1 MAAGSH
7 RRPRYEDLTERQ
19 RRIYDFI
26 KDANDL
32 RGYPPTIREICDAT
46 GLNSTSSVSY
56 KLDNLESFGFIKRF
70 PNQPRAMQVID
81 VDRAS
86 EELSVDNINSP
97 ALNNDDDSTAFVPL
111 VGRIAAGVPILAE
124 ENIENIMPLPRNV
137 VGYGDLFMLQVV
149 GESMINASIC
159 DGDWVIVR
167 SQNVAENGDI
177 VAALIEDEATVKTFL
192 HDSSGVWLM
201 PHNPVFDPIPGEHAH
216 IMGKV
221 VAVLWK
227 V

>member
-56 KLDNLESFGFIKRF
+56 QLDNLESFGFIKRF

-159 DGDWVIVR
+159 DGDWVVVR
-167 SQNVAENGDI
+167 QQNTAENGDI
-177 VAALIEDEATVKTFL
+177 VAAMLDGEATVKTFRRTGR
-192 HDSSGVWLM
+192 DVWLM
-201 PHNPVFDPIPGEHAH
+201 PHNPLFDPIPGDDAA
-216 IMGKV
+216 ILGKV
-221 VAVLWK
+221 VTVMRR

>member
-1 MAAGSH
+1 MAAAS
-7 RRPRYEDLTERQ
+7 RRCPNYHDLTDRQ

-56 KLDNLESFGFIKRF
+56 QLDNLENFGFIKRF
-70 PNQPRAMQVID
+70 PNQPRAMQVVD
-81 VDRAS
+81 VERLPQEPTAS
-86 EELSVDNINSP
+86 STFTDTSG
-97 ALNNDDDSTAFVPL
+97 DDTAAFVPL
-111 VGRIAAGVPILAE
+111 VGRIAAGTPILAE
-124 ENIENIMPLPRNV
+124 ENIEDVMPLPRDV

-167 SQNVAENGDI
+167 SQNVADNGDI
-177 VAALIEDEATVKTFL
+177 VAALIDEEATVKTFL
-192 HDSSGVWLM
+192 HNDSGVWLM
-201 PHNPVFDPIPGEHAH
+201 PQNPVFDPIPGEHAR

-221 VAVLWK
+221 VAVLRK

>member
-1 MAAGSH
+1 MAAASG
-7 RRPRYEDLTERQ
+7 RRPNYHDLTDRQ

-56 KLDNLESFGFIKRF
+56 QLDNLENFGFIKRF
-70 PNQPRAMQVID
+70 PNQPRAMQVVD
-81 VDRAS
+81 VERLPQEPTAS
-86 EELSVDNINSP
+86 STFTDTSG
-97 ALNNDDDSTAFVPL
+97 DDTAAFVPL
-111 VGRIAAGVPILAE
+111 VGRIAAGTPILAE
-124 ENIENIMPLPRNV
+124 ENIEDVMPLPRDV

-167 SQNVAENGDI
+167 SQNVADNGDI
-177 VAALIEDEATVKTFL
+177 VAALIDEEATVKTFL
-192 HDSSGVWLM
+192 HNDSGVWLM
-201 PHNPVFDPIPGEHAH
+201 PQNPVFDPIPGEHAR

-221 VAVLWK
+221 VAVLRK

>member
-1 MAAGSH
+1 MAAASR
-7 RRPRYEDLTERQ
+7 RRPNYHDLTDRQ

-56 KLDNLESFGFIKRF
+56 QLDNLENFGFIKRF
-70 PNQPRAMQVID
+70 PNQPRAMQVVD
-81 VDRAS
+81 VERLPQEPTAS
-86 EELSVDNINSP
+86 
-97 ALNNDDDSTAFVPL
+97 STFTDTSGYDTAAFVPL
-111 VGRIAAGVPILAE
+111 VGRIAAGTPILAE
-124 ENIENIMPLPRNV
+124 ENIEDVMPLPRDV

-167 SQNVAENGDI
+167 SQNVADNGDI
-177 VAALIEDEATVKTFL
+177 VAALIDEEATVKTFL
-192 HDSSGVWLM
+192 HNDSGVWLM
-201 PHNPVFDPIPGEHAH
+201 PQNPVFDPIPGEHAR

-221 VAVLWK
+221 VAVLRK

>member
-1 MAAGSH
+1 MAAASR
-7 RRPRYEDLTERQ
+7 RRPNYHDLTDRQ

-56 KLDNLESFGFIKRF
+56 QLDNLENFGFIKRF
-70 PNQPRAMQVID
+70 PNQPRAMQVVD
-81 VDRAS
+81 VEHVPQEPTSSSTFTDT
-86 EELSVDNINSP
+86 NG
-97 ALNNDDDSTAFVPL
+97 DDTAAFVPL
-111 VGRIAAGVPILAE
+111 VGRIAAGAPILAE
-124 ENIENIMPLPRNV
+124 ENIENVMPLPRDV
-137 VGYGDLFMLQVV
+137 VGYGDLFMLRVG

-167 SQNVAENGDI
+167 SQNVADNGDI
-177 VAALIEDEATVKTFL
+177 IAALIDEEATVKTFV
-192 HDSSGVWLM
+192 HNNTGIWLM
-201 PHNPVFDPIPGEHAH
+201 PQNPVFDPIPGEHAR

-221 VAVLWK
+221 VAVLRK